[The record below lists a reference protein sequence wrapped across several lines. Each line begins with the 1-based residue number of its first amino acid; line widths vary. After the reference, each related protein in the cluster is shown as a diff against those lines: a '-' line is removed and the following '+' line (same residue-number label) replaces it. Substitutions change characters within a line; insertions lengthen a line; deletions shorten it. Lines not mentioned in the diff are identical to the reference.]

1 MLVVNSRRDI
11 ELSSEPLRSVIYCNS
26 INFIRHSSYYT
37 SSELYIYIY
46 IYTIYTCGKRI
57 FTYISL
63 LSQY

>member
-37 SSELYIYIY
+37 SSELYIYS
-46 IYTIYTCGKRI
+46 KRI

>member
-11 ELSSEPLRSVIYCNS
+11 ELSREPLRSVIYCNS

-46 IYTIYTCGKRI
+46 KRI
-57 FTYISL
+57 CTYISL